1 VAIQQG
7 ANPEQLRALGKQF
20 TLRSTAVRNAQRSID
35 QLTARLPSV
44 WAGLDAEDFVQQWA
58 RLHRPAFVR
67 LAEMLSENAT
77 SLAANADAQ
86 ERTSADLGGRVPGA
100 PGTPGTPDAP
110 GSGEPSGQQSAGDN
124 TAWIPDWLEYSPFFG
139 GWDMYNAVKAFPNL
153 RFGISDLYLAA
164 KGLDAVAD
172 SDALA
177 VQFRNAFK
185 VSSDLFDGAWGDI
198 AKMGGLAE
206 TSRWMT
212 ALDVGGKGLGV
223 LGVGIDSFQAVDH
236 FSDGDYGQG
245 AYSLVKAGLG
255 AASFLPPPAGTA
267 CMVASGALALY
278 DNVPVIHDTVNAIGS
293 GIADAAEG
301 AWDGA
306 KDFFG
311 F

>member
-1 VAIQQG
+1 MTIQQG
-7 ANPEQLRALGKQF
+7 ANPEQLRALGRQF
-20 TLRSTAVRNAQRSID
+20 TIKSSSIKNVQSSID
-35 QLTARLPSV
+35 QLAARLPQV
-44 WAGLDAEDFVQQWA
+44 WAGKDAEEFLQQWT
-58 RLHRPAFVR
+58 RQHRPAFAQ
-67 LAEMLSENAT
+67 LAAALGENART
-77 SLAANADAQ
+77 LAANAEAQ
-86 ERTSADLGGRVPGA
+86 ERTSAELAGGS
-100 PGTPGTPDAP
+100 GTDGTGTTGTGTAGAP
-110 GSGEPSGQQSAGDN
+110 GSGPGGTDSDN

-139 GWDMYNAVKAFPNL
+139 GWDAYNAIKAFPNI
-153 RFGISDLYLAA
+153 RFGLTDLYLAY
-164 KGLDAVAD
+164 KGLDTLAD

-185 VSSDLFDGAWGDI
+185 VSSDLFDGSFADI
-198 AKMGGLAE
+198 AKMSGLAE
-206 TSRWMT
+206 SSRWMT

-223 LGVGIDSFQAVDH
+223 LGVGIDTFQAVDS
-236 FSDGDYGQG
+236 FSDGEYGDG

-255 AASFLPPPAGTA
+255 AGSFLPPPAGTA

-293 GIADAAEG
+293 GITDAAEG